1 MERECRGKSSGRVP
15 NRVPAPTRR
24 GKVTTLEEEEKSDT
38 KDDESTLEGDSQDN
52 FLDQTPG
59 EEETE

>member
-1 MERECRGKSSGRVP
+1 MEREYRGKSSGRVP
-15 NRVPAPTRR
+15 NRVPTPTRR
-24 GKVTTLEEEEKSDT
+24 GKVTTLDEEEKSDT
-38 KDDESTLEGDSQDN
+38 KDDESILEGDNQDH

>member
-1 MERECRGKSSGRVP
+1 MERECRGKASGRVP
-15 NRVPAPTRR
+15 NRVPAPARR

-38 KDDESTLEGDSQDN
+38 KDDESTLEGESQDH

-59 EEETE
+59 EEDKE